1 MSFLSLDRYHVYVH
15 LKRATVEEPGGIRE
29 VRKRTTVTIP
39 NEVAGMLAAMLD
51 ADPFH
56 RIGPDAHSVVRVWL
70 QKQLDGPLRN
80 LEGTLSRLL
89 TLCILREIAR
99 PEVREKYEYFQLE
112 ARGSLNQL

>member
-15 LKRATVEEPGGIRE
+15 MKRAAVDDPGAIRE

-51 ADPFH
+51 ADPFN
-56 RIGPDAHSVVRVWL
+56 RIGPDAHTVVRVWL

-80 LEGTLSRLL
+80 LEGKLSRLL
-89 TLCILREIAR
+89 TLYILREIAK
-99 PEVREKYEYFQLE
+99 PEVREKYEYFHME